1 MDTVTIELKE
11 WLEALTEVTRDFAAG
26 SLRFDGSASADG
38 PAILGPQ
45 PAAYIAILGETCSI
59 HLGIS
64 TTASGCRMLV
74 RALLGMRQKEEIAEK
89 DVVDG
94 LSEILNI
101 LAGKVKSRMSSRDR
115 SLKLGL
121 PMFILGQI
129 QLSASMERAS
139 ADVSVGPVPCQLLVF
154 RNRR

>member
-1 MDTVTIELKE
+1 METVTIELKE
-11 WLEALTEVTRDFAAG
+11 WLGALREVTRVFAAS
-26 SLRFDGSASADG
+26 SLRFDGSAPADA

-45 PAAYIAILGETCSI
+45 PAAYIAVLGETSSI

-64 TTASGCRMLV
+64 TTASGSRMLV

-115 SLKLGL
+115 TLKLGL
-121 PMFILGQI
+121 PMFIVGQI
-129 QLSASMERAS
+129 QMSASMERAV